1 MKYLFVSIIPF
12 LLLLVFCSVYE
23 SYAQVSITAVKERN
37 DQQVVKSED
46 LLTLE
51 LTFGSEIYGTKDE
64 YLLAIP
70 SGSMRVTD
78 TGDILISDE
87 VKIKVYDKNGKGKK
101 IIGRRGQ
108 GPGEFANNPILS
120 ISPKGYLT
128 AYEFGRIE
136 YYTIYS
142 PDYKFIN
149 KKRIFSSYLISE
161 YDWLNNQG
169 IDPKSRVSV
178 YNIIYLDSSARIF
191 YLYLRNDNV
200 SRDILLYEDDNR
212 DAPVILNHKTG
223 DIKNITKNLISSL
236 TAVRFKWGFLPDN
249 RIFYCQNN
257 EYEYNEKTGWEY
269 TFHIVSLD
277 NFEDKT
283 LTRKFKPVPYS
294 KSFLESVVS
303 VSVNLK
309 KFGKEFEKERK
320 KIQKALKENKYWPP
334 VQWIMFDGNYVFFI
348 LFNEDTKGNN
358 LIEVYDVD
366 TNKFISSFYAPWM
379 DVNLPNTPNRI
390 NNGYAYNVETDEDGF
405 YVICKYKI
413 NPAVYGK

>member
-1 MKYLFVSIIPF
+1 
-12 LLLLVFCSVYE
+12 VYE
-23 SYAQVSITAVKERN
+23 SYAQVSTTAVKERN
-37 DQQVVKSED
+37 EQQVIKPED

-64 YLLAIP
+64 YLLVSPDGIKI
-70 SGSMRVTD
+70 TD
-78 TGDILISDE
+78 NGDILISDE
-87 VKIKVYDKNGKGKK
+87 VKIKVYDKYGKGKK

-120 ISPKGYLT
+120 ISPNGYLT
-128 AYEFGRIE
+128 AYEFSGG
-136 YYTIYS
+136 YYSIFS

-149 KKRIFSSYLISE
+149 KKRILSSYFFPE
-161 YDWLNNQG
+161 DWLNNQG
-169 IDPKSRVSV
+169 FGPGDFVSLRQ
-178 YNIIYLDSSARIF
+178 IIYLDSSVRILHF
-191 YLYLRNDNV
+191 YLRKDDV
-200 SRDILLYEDDNR
+200 SRYILMYDDDNK
-212 DAPVILNHKTG
+212 DIPVILNQKTG
-223 DIKNITKNLISSL
+223 EIKNITKNLRSSL
-236 TAVRFKWGFLPDN
+236 TGVLFVWGLLPGN

-283 LTRKFKPVPYS
+283 LTHKFEPVPYS

-303 VSVNLK
+303 HNLK
-309 KFGKEFEKERK
+309 RFGKEAEKEMK

-334 VQWIMFDGNYVFFI
+334 VQWVMFDRNYVFII
-348 LFNEDTKGNN
+348 LNNDYEKGNN
-358 LIEVYDVD
+358 LIEVYDTDADV
-366 TNKFISSFYAPWM
+366 FVSSFYAPWGNF
-379 DVNLPNTPNRI
+379 DDQQPNII
-390 NNGYAYNVETDEDGF
+390 NNGYAYNLETDEDGF